1 MTEQWKRILIRQ
13 NILLSEPLTFSP
25 LRGCV
30 VILKPH
36 ECHSEPQ
43 AKNLTIPPSY
53 KKQILRLPA
62 QDDIGTQSLTGEER
76 GEGDQGLQRPRT
88 LTLSREGRGK
98 SHSKVSNL
106 TLDDKF
112 TKVLLSSKALIILII
127 FSVIFAGFVRVGLA
141 AEGNR
146 FLVSYGG
153 TAGYQLPLWVN
164 KEFGFSK
171 KYGVDLEIILIQ
183 AGSPNI
189 QALLGGSLQLTQT
202 AASSAVIGAV
212 RGAPVVIVAT
222 LENKLPM
229 LLISRP
235 EIKEPQQ
242 LRGKV
247 IGINRFGGSN
257 DAAVLMA
264 VKAWKMDP
272 KDITMLQTGG
282 TSARMAALLSKK
294 VDATV
299 QSYPEIYQARKLGM
313 NVLADIGDFGLYT
326 NTSNIVTR
334 SYLQQNR
341 AAVKGFIKGQIEGM
355 HYVKTNKEGSLK
367 ILRKYLQV
375 TDAEA
380 VDGTYEFF
388 AKRLLRS
395 PRTEP
400 EGIKNILAS
409 IDAGDRN
416 PADFIDMSLVDEI
429 EREGFVKKLY
439 GS

>member
-1 MTEQWKRILIRQ
+1 MNVIRRWRRVMLGLLIL
-13 NILLSEPLTFSP
+13 
-25 LRGCV
+25 C
-30 VILKPH
+30 
-36 ECHSEPQ
+36 
-43 AKNLTIPPSY
+43 A
-53 KKQILRLPA
+53 A
-62 QDDIGTQSLTGEER
+62 
-76 GEGDQGLQRPRT
+76 
-88 LTLSREGRGK
+88 
-98 SHSKVSNL
+98 
-106 TLDDKF
+106 
-112 TKVLLSSKALIILII
+112 
-127 FSVIFAGFVRVGLA
+127 FAGPERMGWA
-141 AEGNR
+141 AEATR

-164 KEFGFSK
+164 KELGFSK
-171 KYGVDLEIILIQ
+171 KYGLDLEIILIQ

-202 AASSAVIGAV
+202 AASSAVIGASQ
-212 RGAPVVIVAT
+212 GAPVVIVAT

-264 VKAWKMDP
+264 VKAWKMQP
-272 KDITMLQTGG
+272 SDIKMLQTGG
-282 TSARMAALLSKK
+282 TSARMAALISKK

-313 NVLADIGDFGLYT
+313 NVLADIGDFGYYT

-367 ILRKYLQV
+367 ILRKHLQI

-380 VDGTYEFF
+380 VEGTYEFF

-395 PRTEP
+395 PRTEL
-400 EGIKNILAS
+400 EGIKNILVS
-409 IDAGDRN
+409 IDAGQKN
-416 PADFIDMSLVDEI
+416 PADFIDMSLIDEI
-429 EREGFVKKLY
+429 EKEGFVQKLY
-439 GS
+439 GN

>member
-1 MTEQWKRILIRQ
+1 MNVIR
-13 NILLSEPLTFSP
+13 
-25 LRGCV
+25 RW
-30 VILKPH
+30 
-36 ECHSEPQ
+36 
-43 AKNLTIPPSY
+43 
-53 KKQILRLPA
+53 R
-62 QDDIGTQSLTGEER
+62 R
-76 GEGDQGLQRPRT
+76 
-88 LTLSREGRGK
+88 
-98 SHSKVSNL
+98 
-106 TLDDKF
+106 
-112 TKVLLSSKALIILII
+112 VLLGLFILC
-127 FSVIFAGFVRVGLA
+127 VAFAESARMGSA
-141 AEGNR
+141 AEAAR

-153 TAGYQLPLWVN
+153 TAGYQLPLWIN

-171 KYGVDLEIILIQ
+171 KHGVDLEIILIQ

-202 AASSAVIGAV
+202 AASSAVIGATQ
-212 RGAPVVIVAT
+212 GAPVVIVAT

-264 VKAWKMDP
+264 IKAWKMEP
-272 KDITMLQTGG
+272 KDISMLQTGG
-282 TSARMAALLSKK
+282 TSARMAALISKK

-313 NVLADIGDFGLYT
+313 NVLADIGDFGYYT

-334 SYLQQNR
+334 AYLQQNR
-341 AAVKGFIKGQIEGM
+341 AAIKGFIKGQIESM

-367 ILRKYLQV
+367 ILRKHLQI

-380 VDGTYEFF
+380 VEGTYEFF
-388 AKRLLRS
+388 AKRLSRS
-395 PRTEP
+395 PRTEL
-400 EGIKNILAS
+400 EGIKNILTS
-409 IDAGDRN
+409 IGAGQRN
-416 PADFIDMSLVDEI
+416 AAEFVDMSLIDEI
-429 EREGFVKKLY
+429 EKEGLVQKLY
-439 GS
+439 GN

>member
-1 MTEQWKRILIRQ
+1 MHRIEQRKQIPLRRNTI
-13 NILLSEPLTFSP
+13 LSERSFEPDFPLPSRERIRMKGLCQPRSP
-25 LRGCV
+25 S
-30 VILKPH
+30 PH
-36 ECHSEPQ
+36 SSPV
-43 AKNLTIPPSY
+43 K
-53 KKQILRLPA
+53 
-62 QDDIGTQSLTGEER
+62 GEEVIK
-76 GEGDQGLQRPRT
+76 
-88 LTLSREGRGK
+88 LTASRK
-98 SHSKVSNL
+98 FPKPLLLFHALVNL
-106 TLDDKF
+106 
-112 TKVLLSSKALIILII
+112 VV
-127 FSVIFAGFVRVGLA
+127 FSVVFAGFLRIGLA
-141 AEGNR
+141 AEATR

-164 KEFGFSK
+164 KELGFSK

-202 AASSAVIGAV
+202 AASSAVIGATQ
-212 RGAPVVIVAT
+212 GAPVVIVAT

-264 VKAWKMDP
+264 IKAWKMDP
-272 KDITMLQTGG
+272 KDISMLQTGG
-282 TSARMAALLSKK
+282 TSARMAALMSKK
-294 VDATV
+294 IDATV
-299 QSYPEIYQARKLGM
+299 QSYPEIYQARKRGM

-341 AAVKGFIKGQIEGM
+341 AAIKGFIKGQIEGM

-367 ILRKYLQV
+367 ILRKHLQI
-375 TDAEA
+375 TDTEA
-380 VDGTYEFF
+380 VEGTYEFF

-395 PRTEP
+395 PRTEL
-400 EGIKNILAS
+400 EGIKNILTS
-409 IDAGDRN
+409 IGSGQKN
-416 PADFIDMSLVDEI
+416 PAEFIDMSLVDEI
-429 EREGFVKKLY
+429 EKEGFVQKLY
-439 GS
+439 GQ

>member
-1 MTEQWKRILIRQ
+1 MMKLTAFWRRILC
-13 NILLSEPLTFSP
+13 S
-25 LRGCV
+25 V
-30 VILKPH
+30 
-36 ECHSEPQ
+36 
-43 AKNLTIPPSY
+43 TIASALYLGNQP
-53 KKQILRLPA
+53 
-62 QDDIGTQSLTGEER
+62 IGWSADST
-76 GEGDQGLQRPRT
+76 
-88 LTLSREGRGK
+88 
-98 SHSKVSNL
+98 
-106 TLDDKF
+106 
-112 TKVLLSSKALIILII
+112 
-127 FSVIFAGFVRVGLA
+127 
-141 AEGNR
+141 R

-164 KEFGFSK
+164 RELGFSK

-202 AASSAVIGAV
+202 AASSSVIAAA

-222 LENKLPM
+222 LENRLPL

-264 VKAWKMDP
+264 IKAWKMDP

-282 TSARMAALLSKK
+282 TAARMAALLGKK

-313 NVLADIGDFGLYT
+313 NVLADVGEFGLYT

-341 AAVKGFIKGQIEGM
+341 AAIKGFIKGQIEGM

-367 ILRKYLQV
+367 ILRKHLQI

-380 VDGTYEFF
+380 VEGTYEFF
-388 AKRLLRS
+388 AKRLPRS
-395 PRTEP
+395 PRTEL
-400 EGIKNILAS
+400 EGIKNILVS
-409 IDAGDRN
+409 IDAGDKN
-416 PADFIDMSLVDEI
+416 PADFIDMSLIDEI

>member
-1 MTEQWKRILIRQ
+1 MTITTQLRQ
-13 NILLSEPLTFSP
+13 ALL
-25 LRGCV
+25 V
-30 VILKPH
+30 
-36 ECHSEPQ
+36 
-43 AKNLTIPPSY
+43 
-53 KKQILRLPA
+53 
-62 QDDIGTQSLTGEER
+62 
-76 GEGDQGLQRPRT
+76 T
-88 LTLSREGRGK
+88 LTVFTVWLG
-98 SHSKVSNL
+98 
-106 TLDDKF
+106 TLERAR
-112 TKVLLSSKALIILII
+112 S
-127 FSVIFAGFVRVGLA
+127 
-141 AEGNR
+141 AEATR

-189 QALLGGSLQLTQT
+189 QALVGGSLQLTQT
-202 AASSAVIGAV
+202 AASSAVIGASQ
-212 RGAPVVIVAT
+212 GAPVVIVAT

-242 LRGKV
+242 LRGRV

-264 VKAWKMDP
+264 MKAWKIDP
-272 KDITMLQTGG
+272 KDISMLQTGG
-282 TSARMAALLSKK
+282 TSARMAALISKK

-313 NVLADIGDFGLYT
+313 NVLADIGDFGFYT

-341 AAVKGFIKGQIEGM
+341 AGIKGFIKGQIEGI

-367 ILRKYLQV
+367 VLRKYLQI

-380 VDGTYEFF
+380 VEGTYEFF
-388 AKRLLRS
+388 AKRLSRS
-395 PRTEP
+395 PRTEL
-400 EGIKNILAS
+400 EGIKNILTS
-409 IDAGDRN
+409 IGAGQKS
-416 PADFIDMSLVDEI
+416 PAEFVDMSVIDEI
-429 EREGFVKKLY
+429 EKEGFVQKLY

>member
-1 MTEQWKRILIRQ
+1 MNVIR
-13 NILLSEPLTFSP
+13 
-25 LRGCV
+25 RW
-30 VILKPH
+30 
-36 ECHSEPQ
+36 
-43 AKNLTIPPSY
+43 
-53 KKQILRLPA
+53 R
-62 QDDIGTQSLTGEER
+62 R
-76 GEGDQGLQRPRT
+76 
-88 LTLSREGRGK
+88 
-98 SHSKVSNL
+98 
-106 TLDDKF
+106 
-112 TKVLLSSKALIILII
+112 VLLGLFILCAA
-127 FSVIFAGFVRVGLA
+127 FAGPARMGSA
-141 AEGNR
+141 AEATR

-171 KYGVDLEIILIQ
+171 KHGVDLEIILIQ

-202 AASSAVIGAV
+202 AASSAVIGATQ
-212 RGAPVVIVAT
+212 GAPVVIVAT

-264 VKAWKMDP
+264 IKAWKMEP
-272 KDITMLQTGG
+272 KDISMLQTGG
-282 TSARMAALLSKK
+282 TSARMAALISKK

-313 NVLADIGDFGLYT
+313 NVLADIGDFGYYT

-334 SYLQQNR
+334 AYLQQNR
-341 AAVKGFIKGQIEGM
+341 AAIKGFIRGQIEGM

-367 ILRKYLQV
+367 ILRKHLQI

-380 VDGTYEFF
+380 VEGTYEFF
-388 AKRLLRS
+388 AKRLARS
-395 PRTEP
+395 PRTEL
-400 EGIKNILAS
+400 EGIKNILTS
-409 IDAGDRN
+409 IGAGQRN
-416 PADFIDMSLVDEI
+416 AAEFVDMSLIDEI
-429 EREGFVKKLY
+429 EKEGFVQKLY
-439 GS
+439 GN

>member
-1 MTEQWKRILIRQ
+1 MNATKKWERILILSM
-13 NILLSEPLTFSP
+13 ILLLV
-25 LRGCV
+25 LG
-30 VILKPH
+30 
-36 ECHSEPQ
+36 
-43 AKNLTIPPSY
+43 AM
-53 KKQILRLPA
+53 
-62 QDDIGTQSLTGEER
+62 
-76 GEGDQGLQRPRT
+76 
-88 LTLSREGRGK
+88 SRI
-98 SHSKVSNL
+98 
-106 TLDDKF
+106 TW
-112 TKVLLSSKALIILII
+112 
-127 FSVIFAGFVRVGLA
+127 A
-141 AEGNR
+141 AESNR

-164 KEFGFSK
+164 KELGFSK

-189 QALLGGSLQLTQT
+189 QALLGGSIQLTQT
-202 AASSAVIGAV
+202 AASSAVLGAV

-264 VKAWKMDP
+264 IKAWKMEP

-282 TSARMAALLSKK
+282 TAARMAALLSKK

-313 NVLADIGDFGLYT
+313 NVLADIGDFGFYT

-367 ILRKYLQV
+367 ILRKHLQV
-375 TDAEA
+375 TDPEA
-380 VDGTYEFF
+380 VEGTYEFF
-388 AKRLLRS
+388 AKRLPRV
-395 PRTEP
+395 PRTEM

-409 IDAGDRN
+409 IDAAQKEPGE
-416 PADFIDMSLVDEI
+416 FLEMSLIDEI
-429 EREGFVKKLY
+429 EKEGFVKKLY
-439 GS
+439 AQ

>member
-1 MTEQWKRILIRQ
+1 MR
-13 NILLSEPLTFSP
+13 LL
-25 LRGCV
+25 C
-30 VILKPH
+30 
-36 ECHSEPQ
+36 
-43 AKNLTIPPSY
+43 
-53 KKQILRLPA
+53 
-62 QDDIGTQSLTGEER
+62 
-76 GEGDQGLQRPRT
+76 
-88 LTLSREGRGK
+88 LSASTVYWR
-98 SHSKVSNL
+98 
-106 TLDDKF
+106 
-112 TKVLLSSKALIILII
+112 
-127 FSVIFAGFVRVGLA
+127 
-141 AEGNR
+141 AEATR

-164 KEFGFSK
+164 KELGFSK
-171 KYGVDLEIILIQ
+171 KHGVDLEIILIQ

-202 AASSAVIGAV
+202 AASSAVIGATQ
-212 RGAPVVIVAT
+212 GAPVVIVAT

-229 LLISRP
+229 LLVSRP

-272 KDITMLQTGG
+272 NDITMLQTGG
-282 TSARMAALLSKK
+282 TSARMAALMSKK

-313 NVLADIGDFGLYT
+313 NVLADIGDFGYFT

-341 AAVKGFIKGQIEGM
+341 AAIKGFIKGQIEGM

-367 ILRKYLQV
+367 ILRKHLQI
-375 TDAEA
+375 TDTEA
-380 VDGTYEFF
+380 VEGTYEFF
-388 AKRLLRS
+388 AKRLLALAAHGIGRDQKYLGVHRRRS
-395 PRTEP
+395 KESCGIYRHEP
-400 EGIKNILAS
+400 
-409 IDAGDRN
+409 DRRN
-416 PADFIDMSLVDEI
+416 RKGRLRAKALRAI
-429 EREGFVKKLY
+429 ESGFRFRV
-439 GS
+439 SRSCR

>member
-1 MTEQWKRILIRQ
+1 MTKLWRR
-13 NILLSEPLTFSP
+13 ILLSLIMIAAAFTG
-25 LRGCV
+25 LV
-30 VILKPH
+30 
-36 ECHSEPQ
+36 
-43 AKNLTIPPSY
+43 
-53 KKQILRLPA
+53 RLA
-62 QDDIGTQSLTGEER
+62 
-76 GEGDQGLQRPRT
+76 
-88 LTLSREGRGK
+88 
-98 SHSKVSNL
+98 
-106 TLDDKF
+106 
-112 TKVLLSSKALIILII
+112 
-127 FSVIFAGFVRVGLA
+127 FAV
-141 AEGNR
+141 EGNR

-164 KEFGFSK
+164 KELGFSK
-171 KYGVDLEIILIQ
+171 KHGVDLEIVLIQ

-189 QALLGGSLQLTQT
+189 QALLGGSIQLTQT
-202 AASSAVIGAV
+202 AASSSVIGAA

-229 LLISRP
+229 QLISRP

-242 LRGKV
+242 LRGKT

-264 VKAWKMDP
+264 IKAWKMDP

-313 NVLADIGDFGLYT
+313 NLLADIGDFGFYT

-341 AAVKGFIKGQIEGM
+341 AAIKGFIKGQIEGM

-367 ILRKYLQV
+367 ILRKHLQV
-375 TDAEA
+375 TDVEA
-380 VDGTYEFF
+380 IEGTYEFF
-388 AKRLLRS
+388 AKRLPRS
-395 PRTEP
+395 PRTEL
-400 EGIKNILAS
+400 EGIKNILVS
-409 IDAGDRN
+409 IDATDKN
-416 PADFIDMSLVDEI
+416 PADFIDMSLIDEI
-429 EREGFVKKLY
+429 EREGFIKKLY

>member
-1 MTEQWKRILIRQ
+1 MNATKRSQ
-13 NILLSEPLTFSP
+13 
-25 LRGCV
+25 
-30 VILKPH
+30 
-36 ECHSEPQ
+36 
-43 AKNLTIPPSY
+43 
-53 KKQILRLPA
+53 
-62 QDDIGTQSLTGEER
+62 
-76 GEGDQGLQRPRT
+76 RT
-88 LTLSREGRGK
+88 L
-98 SHSKVSNL
+98 
-106 TLDDKF
+106 LD
-112 TKVLLSSKALIILII
+112 LIIT
-127 FSVIFAGFVRVGLA
+127 FAVLGGLA
-141 AEGNR
+141 RFGWCATDSTR

-164 KEFGFSK
+164 KELGFSK
-171 KYGVDLEIILIQ
+171 KHGVDLEIVLIQ

-202 AASSAVIGAV
+202 AASSAIIGAA

-222 LENKLPM
+222 LENKLP
-229 LLISRP
+229 LQLISRP
-235 EIKEPQQ
+235 EIREPQQ

-264 VKAWKMDP
+264 IKAWKMDP

-294 VDATV
+294 IDATV

-313 NVLADIGDFGLYT
+313 NILADVGEFGFYT

-341 AAVKGFIKGQIEGM
+341 SAVKGFIKGQIEGM

-367 ILRKYLQV
+367 ILRKHLQV
-375 TDAEA
+375 TDPQA
-380 VDGTYEFF
+380 VEGTYEFF
-388 AKRLLRS
+388 AKRLPRV
-395 PRTEP
+395 PRTEA

-409 IDAGDRN
+409 IDAAQKDPRE
-416 PADFIDMSLVDEI
+416 FLDMSLIDEI
-429 EREGFVKKLY
+429 EKEGFVQKLY
-439 GS
+439 GP

>member
-1 MTEQWKRILIRQ
+1 MTITTHLRQ
-13 NILLSEPLTFSP
+13 ALL
-25 LRGCV
+25 V
-30 VILKPH
+30 
-36 ECHSEPQ
+36 
-43 AKNLTIPPSY
+43 
-53 KKQILRLPA
+53 
-62 QDDIGTQSLTGEER
+62 
-76 GEGDQGLQRPRT
+76 T
-88 LTLSREGRGK
+88 LTVFTVWLG
-98 SHSKVSNL
+98 
-106 TLDDKF
+106 TLERAR
-112 TKVLLSSKALIILII
+112 S
-127 FSVIFAGFVRVGLA
+127 
-141 AEGNR
+141 AEATR

-189 QALLGGSLQLTQT
+189 QALVGGSLQLTQT
-202 AASSAVIGAV
+202 AASSAVIGASQ
-212 RGAPVVIVAT
+212 GAPVVIVAT

-235 EIKEPQQ
+235 EIKDPQQ
-242 LRGKV
+242 LRGRV

-264 VKAWKMDP
+264 MKAWKIDP
-272 KDITMLQTGG
+272 KEISMLQTGG
-282 TSARMAALLSKK
+282 TSARMAALISKK

-313 NVLADIGDFGLYT
+313 NVLADIGDFGFYT

-341 AAVKGFIKGQIEGM
+341 AGIKGFIKGQIEGI

-367 ILRKYLQV
+367 VLRKYLQI

-380 VDGTYEFF
+380 VEGTYEFF
-388 AKRLLRS
+388 AKRLSRS
-395 PRTEP
+395 PRTEL
-400 EGIKNILAS
+400 EGIKNILTS
-409 IDAGDRN
+409 IGAGQKS
-416 PADFIDMSLVDEI
+416 PAEFVDMSVIDEI
-429 EREGFVKKLY
+429 EKEGFVQKLY

>member
-1 MTEQWKRILIRQ
+1 MFL
-13 NILLSEPLTFSP
+13 
-25 LRGCV
+25 
-30 VILKPH
+30 
-36 ECHSEPQ
+36 
-43 AKNLTIPPSY
+43 LTIALGLDARDGS
-53 KKQILRLPA
+53 A
-62 QDDIGTQSLTGEER
+62 ADGT
-76 GEGDQGLQRPRT
+76 
-88 LTLSREGRGK
+88 
-98 SHSKVSNL
+98 
-106 TLDDKF
+106 
-112 TKVLLSSKALIILII
+112 
-127 FSVIFAGFVRVGLA
+127 
-141 AEGNR
+141 R

-164 KEFGFSK
+164 KDLGFSK

-202 AASSAVIGAV
+202 AASSAVIGAA

-222 LENKLPM
+222 LENKLP
-229 LLISRP
+229 LQIIARP
-235 EIKEPQQ
+235 EIKEPHQ

-257 DAAVLMA
+257 DAAVYMA
-264 VKAWKMDP
+264 LKAWKMEP
-272 KDITMLQTGG
+272 KDINMLQTGG
-282 TSARMAALLSKK
+282 TAARMAALIGKK

-313 NVLADIGDFGLYT
+313 NVLADIGDFGFYT

-355 HYVKTNKEGSLK
+355 YYVKTNKEGSLK
-367 ILRKYLQV
+367 ILRKHLQIS
-375 TDAEA
+375 DPEA

-388 AKRLLRS
+388 AKRLPRS
-395 PRTEP
+395 PRTEL
-400 EGIKNILAS
+400 EGIKNILTS
-409 IDAGDRN
+409 IDAGDRS
-416 PADFIDMSLVDEI
+416 PADFIDMSLIDEI
-429 EREGFVKKLY
+429 EREGFVRKLY

>member
-1 MTEQWKRILIRQ
+1 MRTTTQLRQ
-13 NILLSEPLTFSP
+13 VLL
-25 LRGCV
+25 V
-30 VILKPH
+30 
-36 ECHSEPQ
+36 
-43 AKNLTIPPSY
+43 
-53 KKQILRLPA
+53 
-62 QDDIGTQSLTGEER
+62 
-76 GEGDQGLQRPRT
+76 T
-88 LTLSREGRGK
+88 LTVLT
-98 SHSKVSNL
+98 VSTG
-106 TLDDKF
+106 TLERAR
-112 TKVLLSSKALIILII
+112 S
-127 FSVIFAGFVRVGLA
+127 
-141 AEGNR
+141 AESTR

-153 TAGYQLPLWVN
+153 TAGYQLPLWIN
-164 KEFGFSK
+164 REFGFSK

-189 QALLGGSLQLTQT
+189 QALVGGSLQLTQT
-202 AASSAVIGAV
+202 AASSAVIGASQ
-212 RGAPVVIVAT
+212 GAPVVIVAT

-235 EIKEPQQ
+235 EIKDPQQ

-264 VKAWKMDP
+264 MKAWKIDP
-272 KDITMLQTGG
+272 KEISMLQTGG
-282 TSARMAALLSKK
+282 TSARMAALISKK

-313 NVLADIGDFGLYT
+313 NVLADIGDFGFYT

-341 AAVKGFIKGQIEGM
+341 AAVKGFIKGQIEGI

-367 ILRKYLQV
+367 VLRKYLQI

-380 VDGTYEFF
+380 VEGTYEFF
-388 AKRLLRS
+388 AKRLSRS
-395 PRTEP
+395 PRTEL
-400 EGIKNILAS
+400 EGIKNILSS
-409 IDAGDRN
+409 IGAGQKN
-416 PADFIDMSLVDEI
+416 PTDFVDMSLIDEI
-429 EREGFVKKLY
+429 EKEGFVQKLY

>member
-1 MTEQWKRILIRQ
+1 MTVMEQRKRTLVRQ
-13 NILLSEPLTFSP
+13 HIALFEPKFPLPSRERVRVRGLCKLWSP
-25 LRGCV
+25 L
-30 VILKPH
+30 PH
-36 ECHSEPQ
+36 SSPVEGEEASHGVAGNRSS
-43 AKNLTIPPSY
+43 NVSLS
-53 KKQILRLPA
+53 
-62 QDDIGTQSLTGEER
+62 SLT
-76 GEGDQGLQRPRT
+76 
-88 LTLSREGRGK
+88 
-98 SHSKVSNL
+98 
-106 TLDDKF
+106 
-112 TKVLLSSKALIILII
+112 LIILVIL
-127 FSVIFAGFVRVGLA
+127 SVVFAGSVTIGSA
-141 AEGNR
+141 AESQ

-164 KEFGFSK
+164 KELGFSK
-171 KYGVDLEIILIQ
+171 KYGTDLEIILIQ

-189 QALLGGSLQLTQT
+189 QALLGGSIQLTQT
-202 AASSAVIGAV
+202 AASSALIGAV

-229 LLISRP
+229 LLVSRP

-264 VKAWKMDP
+264 IKAWKMNP

-282 TSARMAALLSKK
+282 TAARMAALLSNK
-294 VDATV
+294 VSATV

-313 NVLADIGDFGLYT
+313 NVLADIGDFGFYT

-341 AAVKGFIKGQIEGM
+341 AAIKGFIKGQIEGM

-367 ILRKYLQV
+367 ILRKHLQV

-380 VDGTYEFF
+380 VEGTYEFF
-388 AKRLLRS
+388 AKRLPRS
-395 PRTEP
+395 PRTEL
-400 EGIKNILAS
+400 EGIKNILVS
-409 IDAGDRN
+409 IDAGDKN
-416 PADFIDMSLVDEI
+416 PGDFIDMSLIDEI